1 MASLFSVTHFH
12 FSSDTAFL
20 NCICFL
26 FSSLNFLFLILRL
39 ILGRSSFVFSCVF
52 YREMSV
58 QQCLLLHNTALPVF
72 VFVYFSFDVLFPL
85 ISHTTFL

>member
-1 MASLFSVTHFH
+1 M
-12 FSSDTAFL
+12 
-20 NCICFL
+20 
-26 FSSLNFLFLILRL
+26 
-39 ILGRSSFVFSCVF
+39 CVF